1 MRKIIAGRTY
11 NTETSKVI
19 GNWDNRLGRGDH
31 AYCDETLYKN
41 SKGAYFIHGEGGGRS
56 RYAKSCGQNS
66 WTGGQDIKPLTIE
79 EAREWAEKYLDAN
92 EYEDEFGEA
101 EEAEPESDLTTRERV
116 NLTLGNETIN
126 LLRNLSAESGVPMA
140 RMVDKAVRAM
150 YGAE

>member
-1 MRKIIAGRTY
+1 M
-11 NTETSKVI
+11 
-19 GNWDNRLGRGDH
+19 
-31 AYCDETLYKN
+31 
-41 SKGAYFIHGEGGGRS
+41 
-56 RYAKSCGQNS
+56 
-66 WTGGQDIKPLTIE
+66 
-79 EAREWAEKYLDAN
+79 DAN